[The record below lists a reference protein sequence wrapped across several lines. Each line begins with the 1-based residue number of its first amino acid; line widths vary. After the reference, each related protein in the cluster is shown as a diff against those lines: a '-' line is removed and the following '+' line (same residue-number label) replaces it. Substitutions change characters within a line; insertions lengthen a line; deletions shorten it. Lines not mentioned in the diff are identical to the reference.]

1 MIISIIAAASMN
13 GVIGM
18 DELIPWQIP
27 GEQIR
32 FKELTLG
39 KSVIMGRKTFESI
52 GKPLPRRK
60 TVIISRTVQIT
71 DANCVTVKSLEQALE
86 LLKDEDEIFIAG
98 GGEVYREAL
107 PLADKLYLTEVEKE
121 IAGNI
126 YFPAFDKESFQL
138 TYKQPVNG
146 TIPYTYYTYE
156 RK

>member
-71 DANCVTVKSLEQALE
+71 DTNCVTVKSLEQALE

-98 GGEVYREAL
+98 GGEIYREAL